1 LTIESPDGLRVTLL
15 LIVFLSV
22 DATAGAILAAVQV
35 PALAPRHFAV
45 GLGGSLFGAGHALL
59 PAETV
64 GFSPSQF
71 ATAHTMTD
79 APLLTMLALVNA
91 RRVLRRGGNA
101 QAKRENG
108 DQYHTN
114 DLPHAILLN
123 GLK

>member
-1 LTIESPDGLRVTLL
+1 M
-15 LIVFLSV
+15 
-22 DATAGAILAAVQV
+22 

-45 GLGGSLFGAGHALL
+45 SFGGTFFGAGHALL

-64 GFSPSQF
+64 SFSLSQF
-71 ATAHTMTD
+71 TAAHAMTD